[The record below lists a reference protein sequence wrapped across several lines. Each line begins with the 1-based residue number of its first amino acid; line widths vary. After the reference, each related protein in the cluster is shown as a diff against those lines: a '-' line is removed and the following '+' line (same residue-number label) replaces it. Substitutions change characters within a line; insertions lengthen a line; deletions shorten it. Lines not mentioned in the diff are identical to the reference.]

1 MNVKEYMTYD
11 AAGLAA
17 LVQNKQVKPE
27 ELMQAA
33 FDRLNEVNPELNAVI
48 RTRQEQVLKDI
59 KELHE
64 YQPFAGVPF
73 VLKNISQ
80 GIKNE
85 SLTAGALLLKDVK
98 ANSDSHFVDRLKQ
111 AGFLMIGHTNTPEF
125 GLRNVTEPA
134 LHGPTRNPWNTDYSP
149 GGSSGGT
156 AAAVASGIV
165 PAGGASD
172 GGGSIRIPASFT
184 GLFGLKP
191 TRGERR

>member
-1 MNVKEYMTYD
+1 MLMNVKEYMTYD
-11 AAGLAA
+11 ATGLAA
-17 LVQNKQVKPE
+17 LVRNRQVTPE

-33 FDRLNEVNPELNAVI
+33 FNRLNEVNPELNAVI
-48 RTRQEQVLKDI
+48 QTRQDQVLKDI

-85 SLTAGALLLKDVK
+85 PLTAGALLLKDVK

-125 GLRNVTEPA
+125 GLRNVTETCVTWA
-134 LHGPTRNPWNTDYSP
+134 NEKSLEY
-149 GGSSGGT
+149 
-156 AAAVASGIV
+156 
-165 PAGGASD
+165 
-172 GGGSIRIPASFT
+172 
-184 GLFGLKP
+184 GLFSRRLK
-191 TRGERR
+191 RRDSSSCCKRHCTCWRSK